1 MAISQ
6 ESFNQNLYDLLAGA
20 FACKLKIKLEEK
32 CEQVELLTVE
42 VEKWK
47 SHSQKLDETRLV
59 GIKSLENAN
68 GEIRNLKS
76 QVSNLE
82 SQLKSKSDKYKMPSL
97 SGSCLSLLRH
107 SFQLGNCFVL

>member
-1 MAISQ
+1 METIINNLEKCLADLQLLSNG
-6 ESFNQNLYDLLAGA
+6 NQSNDLDKLYR
-20 FACKLKIKLEEK
+20 KLEEK
-32 CEQVELLTVE
+32 CEQVELLTME

-68 GEIRNLKS
+68 VQISKLKT

-82 SQLKSKSDKYKMPSL
+82 SRLKSRSDKYKKIKKYLKS
-97 SGSCLSLLRH
+97 
-107 SFQLGNCFVL
+107 NIKK